1 MLSSQQMKR
10 MIWLLLIAFTFVASW
25 YLTFRYFPFEP
36 DVANSPLVW
45 RGFLTE
51 GFSVFKDWYPTP
63 DNWYFTVYPINF
75 IFFSLLSSDGRF
87 ALTLSTMF
95 FIFITPLIVAVIVNV
110 TNKKISF
117 IFAPILIISLPAYC
131 YIYGFIA
138 HPFSH
143 YSTNFFGIVV
153 FALCFFNLKK
163 QSTAICLLYSLLS
176 LLAAVSDPWFAATYF
191 LPLLLTHLYFTW
203 QKIITKKISIIYLI
217 TFIFTMIHAVP
228 RWLHI
233 PIQQFELVPFSQW
246 SVNIEWVIHVMGR
259 SLNLFFFDNNIA
271 YSASLLIWSTLF
283 IHALIVC
290 WKKGNQSRFI
300 AIFSFLSVA
309 AIISSFIIGYD
320 MPYEGSARFFVNAFI
335 FLMMVITL
343 RFSFKSN
350 PLIAFVFALFLCSS
364 YYSYYKYSAPIAD
377 QEAKT
382 RAYIDFLKKNNLM
395 FGYSDYWQL
404 ANNVNW
410 LSEEEI
416 HITSVLWQD
425 SFQIMSDSPRRQTM
439 RSWLKPDFIQ
449 QSPERQF
456 VAIPAVETA
465 DENSEANRRVNAI
478 RKQLGAADEV
488 MTFEGMTILVYNHR
502 IVFP

>member
-1 MLSSQQMKR
+1 
-10 MIWLLLIAFTFVASW
+10 
-25 YLTFRYFPFEP
+25 
-36 DVANSPLVW
+36 
-45 RGFLTE
+45 
-51 GFSVFKDWYPTP
+51 
-63 DNWYFTVYPINF
+63 
-75 IFFSLLSSDGRF
+75 
-87 ALTLSTMF
+87 
-95 FIFITPLIVAVIVNV
+95 
-110 TNKKISF
+110 
-117 IFAPILIISLPAYC
+117 
-131 YIYGFIA
+131 
-138 HPFSH
+138 
-143 YSTNFFGIVV
+143 
-153 FALCFFNLKK
+153 
-163 QSTAICLLYSLLS
+163 
-176 LLAAVSDPWFAATYF
+176 
-191 LPLLLTHLYFTW
+191 
-203 QKIITKKISIIYLI
+203 
-217 TFIFTMIHAVP
+217 
-228 RWLHI
+228 
-233 PIQQFELVPFSQW
+233 
-246 SVNIEWVIHVMGR
+246 
-259 SLNLFFFDNNIA
+259 
-271 YSASLLIWSTLF
+271 
-283 IHALIVC
+283 
-290 WKKGNQSRFI
+290 
-300 AIFSFLSVA
+300 
-309 AIISSFIIGYD
+309 